1 MTQNFP
7 NLMSDTEPQIQEMYS
22 IKYACAKVYIY
33 ILMYK
38 MNYGITK
45 DSRKKL
51 GLFCHF
57 KVLSVLIK

>member
-7 NLMSDTEPQIQEMYS
+7 KLMSDTKPQVQEMYS

-38 MNYGITK
+38 
-45 DSRKKL
+45 
-51 GLFCHF
+51 
-57 KVLSVLIK
+57 